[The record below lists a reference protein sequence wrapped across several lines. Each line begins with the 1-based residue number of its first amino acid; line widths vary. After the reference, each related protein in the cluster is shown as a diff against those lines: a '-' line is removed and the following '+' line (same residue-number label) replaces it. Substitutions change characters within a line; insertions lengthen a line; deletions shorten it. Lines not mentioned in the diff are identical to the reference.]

1 MTAEHKVDVR
11 LTASDNATIAVTRG
25 SKCVTIASATEK
37 LSAIVFIRTAYC
49 AAGLQ
54 FYAIL
59 TATPD
64 RIGQP
69 SCRSTVSGGSFTVD
83 RVPSQPASV
92 TAIAPPTMPY
102 SHTSALP
109 VKRILKTCSASA

>member
-1 MTAEHKVDVR
+1 MALRPGKRAIATAAPSGKPMTAEHKVDVR

-25 SKCVTIASATEK
+25 SNCVTIASATEK

-59 TATPD
+59 TSIPGGVRQVVAA
-64 RIGQP
+64 P
-69 SCRSTVSGGSFTVD
+69 SAAARSPSIACR
-83 RVPSQPASV
+83 
-92 TAIAPPTMPY
+92 
-102 SHTSALP
+102 
-109 VKRILKTCSASA
+109 